1 MFGKTRCS
9 GARHLKP
16 ILDNSG
22 RADSHPRI
30 FGERAVMPGP
40 KKGEHIAR
48 VVVGSNAQD
57 EAGAG
62 TL

>member
-1 MFGKTRCS
+1 VMS
-9 GARHLKP
+9 GA
-16 ILDNSG
+16 
-22 RADSHPRI
+22 
-30 FGERAVMPGP
+30 

-48 VVVGSNAQD
+48 VVVSSNAQD

>member
-1 MFGKTRCS
+1 VKVAN
-9 GARHLKP
+9 ARHLRP

-30 FGERAVMPGP
+30 FGERAVMSGA

-48 VVVGSNAQD
+48 VVVSSNAQD